1 MSSSKQQEERERV
14 RTLIE
19 DSQSLPEALR
29 HALLNRLNEEQET
42 AKPPPSSTTSS
53 LGVSRVL
60 SSLKK
65 APAEVLDKVSQ
76 KVEEI
81 REERV
86 EQVKLEVKKLL
97 ESIDLQKEVVKV
109 LSQVSIDLKTTIRLV
124 PDPNST
130 VGVKPQVKTQAKLNW
145 SEKHKST
152 HPVDDEDDV
161 IS

>member
-29 HALLNRLNEEQET
+29 HALLNRLNEEQ
-42 AKPPPSSTTSS
+42 APSSTTSS

-81 REERV
+81 REEPISETDREDSEDEWNQRV
-86 EQVKLEVKKLL
+86 TEPH
-97 ESIDLQKEVVKV
+97 V
-109 LSQVSIDLKTTIRLV
+109 LRQGV
-124 PDPNST
+124 PR
-130 VGVKPQVKTQAKLNW
+130 
-145 SEKHKST
+145 
-152 HPVDDEDDV
+152 
-161 IS
+161 